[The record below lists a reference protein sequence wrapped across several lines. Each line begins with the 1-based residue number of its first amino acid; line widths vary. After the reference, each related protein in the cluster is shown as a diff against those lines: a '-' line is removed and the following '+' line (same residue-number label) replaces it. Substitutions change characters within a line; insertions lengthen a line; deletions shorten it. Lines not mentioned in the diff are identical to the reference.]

1 MSGKTTRWRV
11 SRVRDDAGEQRG
23 DLLAVEEPLEI
34 RIDGEPLTVT
44 MRTPGDDIDLAAG
57 FLYTEGLLGSLDQVR
72 EIRMCDE
79 NVAAVSPAAGAALA
93 PSSRNFVTTSACG
106 VCGKDSIEA
115 IRVRSRFDVAAD
127 PVRVSAAVLA
137 SLPDRLRH
145 AQRVFASTGGLH
157 AAGLF
162 TAAGELLVLRED
174 VGRHNAVDK
183 VAGWALR
190 SGRLPLT
197 GCVLLVS
204 GRASFEL
211 VQKAVMIGVPVLAA
225 VSAPSSLAASL
236 ASETGLTRVGL
247 PDELAAQRQHL
258 HVRGGLPGGEQLAD
272 HLQVGEPLLPPG
284 PLDRLRDLVRGRSSR
299 AHRLADLVEPL
310 LVMREQL
317 VHPLVRAVLDGTVG
331 GQQLRVRQREDEPKR
346 ADVVAQG

>member
-1 MSGKTTRWRV
+1 MGGKTARRRILRLPAEGV
-11 SRVRDDAGEQRG
+11 PEYRA

-34 RIDGEPLTVT
+34 RIDGVALTVT

-57 FLYTEGLLGSLDQVR
+57 FLYTEGLLTSLRDVH

-79 NVAAVSPAAGAALA
+79 NVAAVSVRPGASVT
-93 PSSRNFVTTSACG
+93 PSARTFVTTSACG
-106 VCGKDSIEA
+106 VCGKDSIDA
-115 IRVRSRFDVAAD
+115 IRVRSCFDVAAD
-127 PVRVSAAVLA
+127 QVRVSPGVLA
-137 SLPDRLRH
+137 SLPDRLRD

-211 VQKAVMIGVPVLAA
+211 AQKAVMIGVPVLAA

-236 ASETGLTRVGL
+236 AEETGLTLVGFLRGAAMNVYAGAERV
-247 PDELAAQRQHL
+247 AA
-258 HVRGGLPGGEQLAD
+258 
-272 HLQVGEPLLPPG
+272 
-284 PLDRLRDLVRGRSSR
+284 
-299 AHRLADLVEPL
+299 
-310 LVMREQL
+310 
-317 VHPLVRAVLDGTVG
+317 AVATS
-331 GQQLRVRQREDEPKR
+331 
-346 ADVVAQG
+346 